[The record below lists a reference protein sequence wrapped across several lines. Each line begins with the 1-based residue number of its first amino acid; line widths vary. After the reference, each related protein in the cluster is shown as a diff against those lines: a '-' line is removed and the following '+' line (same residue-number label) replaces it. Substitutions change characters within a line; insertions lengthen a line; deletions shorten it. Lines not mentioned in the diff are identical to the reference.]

1 MAPDYTLTWHGNEIY
16 RDALK
21 RLGRNAERAARVLE
35 TYIVKSISR
44 TQPTMTMP
52 DGSLRGLD
60 PSLPG
65 EPPKIV
71 STRLRNSIDHRVS
84 VKGSIITL
92 YVSAGTNYAK
102 QLEWGQPKALPKKRP
117 FMRPALDKNRK
128 KMLLI
133 LTKGL
138 FQERKAWDKRRLR

>member
-1 MAPDYTLTWHGNEIY
+1 MAADYKLTWHGNEIY

-60 PSLPG
+60 PSLPK

-71 STRLRNSIDHRVS
+71 TTRLRNSIDHRVS
-84 VKGSIITL
+84 VKRDIITM

-102 QLEWGQPKALPKKRP
+102 DLEYGDPKNRLKARP

-138 FQERKAWDKRRLR
+138 FQEKKAWDKRRIR